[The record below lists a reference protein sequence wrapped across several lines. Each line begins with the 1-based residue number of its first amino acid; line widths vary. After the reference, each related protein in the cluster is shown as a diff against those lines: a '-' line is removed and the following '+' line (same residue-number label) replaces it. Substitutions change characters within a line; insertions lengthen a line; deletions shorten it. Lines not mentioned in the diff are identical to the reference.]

1 MLCLFGLKNKSG
13 NSLLSVTK
21 LKNFLANQKAF
32 QKDCGEVLKEIF
44 LKMFQIF
51 KNPGWELGF
60 GCLLRS
66 CDCEVCA
73 SF

>member
-1 MLCLFGLKNKSG
+1 MLCLFGLKSKSG

-21 LKNFLANQKAF
+21 LKNFLASKKAF

-51 KNPGWELGF
+51 KNPG
-60 GCLLRS
+60 
-66 CDCEVCA
+66 
-73 SF
+73 